1 MGASWSEG
9 KEFCLGASKEE
20 EEEVDSLEG
29 RAYNIPPPSAALL
42 LPPNGEGGGTCHL

>member
-9 KEFCLGASKEE
+9 EEFCLGASKEEE

-29 RAYNIPPPSAALL
+29 RAYNIPPSAALP